1 MSAVGQ
7 QSRILAAEL
16 ADLAAD
22 LERFDGLG
30 DVLARV
36 ASLSLRLPGC
46 DSATVVAA
54 CGPHGV
60 TVEATD
66 EAGAEVDRAQF
77 AFADGPAVEALRHAE
92 PRRIDDTATEQRWQR
107 VSALAFGHGLR
118 AVLALP
124 LRTGRATTG
133 ALVLYGRTPDAFA
146 ETSQELA
153 LVYAGESEVALT
165 FAEAYYAGRRVTEQL
180 RAALATRSVI
190 EQARGILMARG
201 QLDAAQAFDELRQ
214 RSQRANVK
222 LRDVARD
229 VVDAA
234 EVDSRRLSEMRSGP
248 RPA

>member
-22 LERFDGLG
+22 LDRFDGLG

-36 ASLSLRLPGC
+36 AALSLRLPGC
-46 DSATVVAA
+46 D
-54 CGPHGV
+54 C
-60 TVEATD
+60 ATD
-66 EAGAEVDRAQF
+66 EVGAEVDRAQF

-92 PRRIDDTATEQRWQR
+92 PRRIDDTATEQRWR
-107 VSALAFGHGLR
+107 RFSALAFEHGLR

-146 ETSQELA
+146 QTSHELA

-234 EVDSRRLSEMRSGP
+234 EGDSRRLR
-248 RPA
+248 